1 MSRAPSLRARLLG
14 GVLLAVALVWLA
26 VATAGWLRARREA
39 EALFD
44 AHLAQAAAVLVA
56 LLADDD
62 DDDDDDHEELELEIE
77 HAPELHRYARNVAFQ
92 VWEGRTLRVHSRN
105 APRERLSG
113 VEQGFSDATVAGARW
128 RVFSARAFGG
138 RGLVQ
143 VGERADTRE
152 AVAARLAWQLLLPL
166 AVALP
171 LLAAAL
177 SLAIGRA
184 LGPLR
189 ALADAVATRDPQ
201 RLEPIAAERVPRE
214 VRALVDR
221 LNELFA
227 RIDASLER
235 ERAFTADA
243 AHELRTPLAAIRA
256 QAEVARAAAA
266 GAERRHALDAV
277 IAGCDRAAHL
287 AEQLL
292 TLARLEAEAWPERLA
307 GCDLAAVA
315 RGVLA
320 ELGQAAHSRGVALA
334 LDAPEPVP
342 VRGDAALLHVLVRN
356 LADNALRYGASGGR
370 VRVVAEAGAAGAV
383 LRVEDQGPGLAPE
396 ARARVL
402 DRFHRELGTGES
414 GAGLGLAIAARVAA
428 LHGARLGLADGPG
441 GRGLTVSV
449 SFPVEAARLSGG

>member
-1 MSRAPSLRARLLG
+1 MRRTPSLRARLLG
-14 GVLLAVALVWLA
+14 GVLLAVTVVWLA

-56 LLADDD
+56 LLADDEDD
-62 DDDDDDHEELELEIE
+62 DDDDDDHHGELEIE
-77 HAPELHRYARNVAFQ
+77 HAPELHRYARKVAFQ
-92 VWEGRTLRVHSRN
+92 VWEGRKLRVHSRN

-113 VEQGFSDATVAGARW
+113 VEQGFSDTAVGSERW
-128 RVFSARAFGG
+128 RVFSTRAFRG

-143 VGERADTRE
+143 VGERADARE
-152 AVAARLAWQLLLPL
+152 AVAEELAWQLLLPL

-171 LLAAAL
+171 LLAVAL

-189 ALADAVATRDPQ
+189 ALADAVATRDPE
-201 RLEPIAAERVPRE
+201 RLEPVAVERVPRE
-214 VRALVDR
+214 VRVLVDR
-221 LNELFA
+221 LNDLFA
-227 RIDASLER
+227 RIAASLER

-266 GAERRHALDAV
+266 DAERRHALDAV

-292 TLARLEAEAWPERLA
+292 TLARLEAEGWAERFT
-307 GCDLAAVA
+307 GCDLTAVA
-315 RGVLA
+315 RAVLA
-320 ELGQAAHSRGVALA
+320 ELGQTAHSRGVALA
-334 LDAPEPVP
+334 LDTPGPVT

-356 LADNALRYGASGGR
+356 LTDNALRYGASGGR
-370 VRVVAEAGAAGAV
+370 VRVAVEAGAAGAV
-383 LRVEDQGPGLAPE
+383 LRVEDQGPGLSPE
-396 ARARVL
+396 ARARVF

-441 GRGLTVSV
+441 GEGLTVSV
-449 SFPVEAARLSGG
+449 AFPGS

>member
-1 MSRAPSLRARLLG
+1 MRRTPSLRARLLG
-14 GVLLAVALVWLA
+14 GVLLAVTLVWLA

-62 DDDDDDHEELELEIE
+62 DDDDDDHHGELELEIE

-92 VWEGRTLRVHSRN
+92 VWEGRKLRVHSRN
-105 APRERLSG
+105 APRDRLSG
-113 VEQGFSDATVAGARW
+113 VEQGFSDTAVGSERW
-128 RVFSARAFGG
+128 RVFSTRAFGG

-143 VGERADTRE
+143 VGERADARE
-152 AVAARLAWQLLLPL
+152 AVSAELAWQLLLPL

-171 LLAAAL
+171 LLAVAL

-189 ALADAVATRDPQ
+189 ALADAVATRDPK
-201 RLEPIAAERVPRE
+201 RLEPVAVEHVPRE
-214 VRALVDR
+214 VRVLVDR
-221 LNELFA
+221 LNDLFV
-227 RIDASLER
+227 RIETSLER

-243 AHELRTPLAAIRA
+243 AHELRTPLAGIRA

-266 GAERRHALDAV
+266 DAERRHALDSV
-277 IAGCDRAAHL
+277 IAGCDRAVHL

-292 TLARLEAEAWPERLA
+292 TLARLEAEAWPERFA

-315 RGVLA
+315 RAVLA
-320 ELGQAAHSRGVALA
+320 ELGQTAHSRGVALA
-334 LDAPEPVP
+334 LDAPEPVS

-370 VRVVAEAGAAGAV
+370 VRVEVEGGRHGAV
-383 LRVEDQGPGLAPE
+383 LRVEDQGLGLPPE

-428 LHGARLGLADGPG
+428 LHGARLVLAEGSG
-441 GRGLTVSV
+441 GRGLAVSV
-449 SFPVEAARLSGG
+449 TFPGS